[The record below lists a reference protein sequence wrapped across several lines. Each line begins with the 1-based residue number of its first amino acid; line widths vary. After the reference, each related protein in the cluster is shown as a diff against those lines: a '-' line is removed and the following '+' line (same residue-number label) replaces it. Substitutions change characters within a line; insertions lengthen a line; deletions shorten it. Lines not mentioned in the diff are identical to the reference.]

1 MQRKSREKNA
11 HGIGF
16 ELIPFW
22 RTSRIISIN
31 HTGSGEMTRKNMDYF
46 SLRLTSF
53 GPPMTKSGFKTF
65 RCNSFE
71 LLLIKV
77 LHEFGLK
84 FKSTFDGD
92 EAKTRAYLISVLL
105 STFDDESRNTILE
118 WTKNFEKKHLE
129 KVLEDSDELREI
141 TMKVEKK

>member
-1 MQRKSREKNA
+1 
-11 HGIGF
+11 
-16 ELIPFW
+16 
-22 RTSRIISIN
+22 
-31 HTGSGEMTRKNMDYF
+31 MTRKNMDYF

-71 LLLIKV
+71 LLFIKV

-84 FKSTFDGD
+84 FNGSFNGD

-105 STFDDESRNTILE
+105 STFDEESRNTILE
-118 WTKNFEKKHLE
+118 WTKDFEKKHLK
-129 KVLEDSDELREI
+129 KVLDDNDELRKI
-141 TMKVEKK
+141 TMKVMKNDIKKSRVLY